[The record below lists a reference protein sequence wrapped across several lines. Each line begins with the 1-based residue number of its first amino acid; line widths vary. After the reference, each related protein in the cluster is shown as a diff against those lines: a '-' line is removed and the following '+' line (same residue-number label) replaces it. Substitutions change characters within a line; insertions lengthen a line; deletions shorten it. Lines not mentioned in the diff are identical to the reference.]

1 MSEQERSGKKEFE
14 KICRKVGRA
23 LQEYNMIEADDRVLV
38 GLSGGKDS
46 MILLEA
52 LANRKKHLPFNFE
65 IIAVHV
71 MARGIGYNMDTDY
84 LEQFCRELEVE
95 LHLEEIEVDLD
106 KDSKKSPC
114 FICSWNRR
122 KRIFELSEELGCR
135 KVALGHHKDDAIQTV
150 LLNMIYHGSISS
162 LPQNLSMFDGR
173 IRLIRP
179 LLFIPEFELSSY
191 AGKRKFRKLEK
202 SCPYEGTTK
211 RDDIRELVKQ
221 IDKLYPDARRNIF
234 NAMDNIYDE
243 YLPKK

>member
-1 MSEQERSGKKEFE
+1 MSEQERLRKKDFE
-14 KICRKVGRA
+14 KICRKVGRT
-23 LQEYNMIEADDRVLV
+23 LLEYNMIEADDKVLV

-52 LANRKKHLPFNFE
+52 LADRKKHLPFNFD

-71 MARGIGYNMDTDY
+71 SAQGIGYKMDTGY
-84 LEQFCRELEVE
+84 LEEFCRDLDVE
-95 LHLEEIEVDLD
+95 LHLEDIEVDLSID
-106 KDSKKSPC
+106 TKKSPC

-122 KRIFELSEELGCR
+122 KRIFELSKELGCG

-150 LLNMIYHGSISS
+150 LMNMIYHGSFSS
-162 LPQNLSMFDGR
+162 LPQNLSMFEGR

-191 AGKRKFRKLEK
+191 AGKRTFKKVEK
-202 SCPYEGTTK
+202 SCPFEGSTK
-211 RDDIRELVKQ
+211 RDDIKELIKQ
-221 IDKLYPDARRNIF
+221 IEKLSPDARRNIF